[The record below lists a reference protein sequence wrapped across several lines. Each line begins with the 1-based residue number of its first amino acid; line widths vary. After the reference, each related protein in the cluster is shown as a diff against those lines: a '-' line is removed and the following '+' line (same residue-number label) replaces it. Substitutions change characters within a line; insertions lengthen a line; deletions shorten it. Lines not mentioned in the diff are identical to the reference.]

1 MTFAS
6 KLSRLLEAR
15 KLSQKGLADLIGSNQ
30 TQVSRWVNG
39 ESIPDLAVGY
49 AIALELTVPLHF
61 LADDSQEEPP
71 SLSDGVCLR
80 SPTRLVIDATISLMG
95 EEQAL
100 KRLLQ
105 L

>member
-6 KLSRLLEAR
+6 KLTGLLEAR

-39 ESIPDLAVGY
+39 ESTPDLTTGC
-49 AIALELTVPLHF
+49 AIALELNVPLHF

-71 SLSDGVCLR
+71 ALTGGGLLR
-80 SPTRLVIDATISLMG
+80 SPVRLVIDLTISLMG